1 MMQILKAQDYRRM
14 PWKNGGGETA
24 EIAIFPPGAGLD
36 NFDWRISMATVATDG
51 SFSAFPGVDRT
62 LTILSG
68 GGILLETEGEAA
80 IALNRMAPPHAFA
93 ADRDSFAVLLD
104 GSVIDLNVMTRRGVA
119 CHRVERASLPLDLA
133 PAPVL
138 RAVFCTTG
146 RVWLSDGTA
155 RTELAT
161 WDCVL
166 VPSDDP
172 AVSFDGCGGILL
184 VTIEDR
190 AGSL

>member
-1 MMQILKAQDYRRM
+1 MLPGCRCI
-14 PWKNGGGETA
+14 TA
-24 EIAIFPPGAGLD
+24 AASAWAFPSIP
-36 NFDWRISMATVATDG
+36 TVATDG
-51 SFSAFPGVDRT
+51 PFSAFPGIDRT

-80 IALNRMAPPHAFA
+80 IALHRTAPPHAFA

-119 CHRVERASLPLDLA
+119 THHVERVALPLDLA
-133 PAPVL
+133 PSACL
-138 RAVFCTTG
+138 RAVFCMTG

-155 RTELAT
+155 RTELET

-166 VPSDDP
+166 LDGSDS
-172 AVSFDGCGGILL
+172 AVSFDGCGSVLL
-184 VTIEDR
+184 VTIDGLEEDK
-190 AGSL
+190 